1 MRNLFIFLRRIRIFL
16 LFVLLEV
23 IALLITIN
31 VNTYHNSVFFQYSS
45 SINNYILSVRSNI
58 VSFINL
64 REENER
70 LLRENILLR
79 SRGKESFIISD
90 QSVFM
95 VEDNLYRQEFDYMT
109 AAVINYTINYQN
121 NYITLDKGSDQGVE
135 EGMGVFSPDG
145 VVGIVS
151 NTSKN
156 YCLVK
161 SILHSD
167 ITLSAQIK
175 DKGVTGTTYWDGM
188 NYACGIL
195 KDIPVHVE
203 ITIGD
208 TIVTS
213 NYSNIFPTGINIGY
227 IESFTDDETRA
238 FYNIKFRIAAD
249 FGNLNSVYIIRNMI
263 KNELDE
269 LEKIKEEEQKN
280 EK

>member
-1 MRNLFIFLRRIRIFL
+1 MFL
-16 LFVLLEV
+16 LFLLLEV
-23 IALLITIN
+23 IALLITFN
-31 VNTYHNSVFFQYSS
+31 VNAYHNSVFFQYSS

-58 VSFINL
+58 ISFINL
-64 REENER
+64 RGENER

-90 QSVFM
+90 QRVFM
-95 VEDNLYRQEFDYMT
+95 VDDNLYRQEFDYIT

-121 NYITLDKGSDQGVE
+121 NYITLDKGSEQGVE

-167 ITLSAQIK
+167 ISLSAQIK
-175 DKGVTGTTYWDGM
+175 DKGATGTSYWDGM
-188 NYACGIL
+188 NYAYGVL
-195 KDIPVHVE
+195 KDIPVHIKINV
-203 ITIGD
+203 GD
-208 TIVTS
+208 TIITS

-227 IESFTDDETRA
+227 VESFKADETRA
-238 FYNIKFRIAAD
+238 FYNIKFRLAAD
-249 FGNLNSVYIIRNMI
+249 FGKLNSVYIVRNLI
-263 KNELDE
+263 KSELDE
-269 LEKIKEEEQKN
+269 LDKFKEDQKN
-280 EK
+280 ER